1 MTTPSN
7 LSEQV
12 LALPTGAGSV
22 QSAGQTFAANPQTG
36 TGSYAIP
43 IHAPP
48 GHAGLAPAISLSY
61 STHAGNGV
69 AGLGWSLG
77 LASVARRTDRGLP
90 SYQDEL
96 DRFALQGDELVQVGP
111 KRFRHRIERRFAR
124 VEHLKQDGEDF
135 WSVVE
140 PSGTRVLY
148 GLEPDHRLHD
158 GYGRIA
164 SWFPSKKQDVHG
176 NEVTFQYERD
186 GGNDVRL
193 TEVSWAGCYRIRFV
207 YEDRPD
213 PIRSNRLGF
222 AHLSA
227 KRLTEISVE
236 ARRSSD
242 QVFVPFRVYSLSYTR
257 SGLTGRSLLTK
268 VSVEGRD
275 ATGTSKELPAL
286 EFGYVDST
294 VSRDNWHSLSGIL
307 PGASLADPNVSLV
320 RQSGSGLPDI
330 LETRQ
335 TGHYLRKNLGAGRFS
350 PPRQVNSPAL
360 ARLGDAGVMI
370 SDMTGDGFGDL
381 VVNGGQHVYRGVAGG
396 GWSHPM
402 SSDEAPS
409 FDLDD
414 PRVRLADFTGSG
426 TPDALRSANGSWQFF
441 ENIGDGR
448 WARGVNL
455 VSAPPVQLDDPRVKL
470 ADLSGDGLAD
480 LIYVD
485 DRSLR
490 VWPGLGRG
498 QFGSMVQI
506 SHPFGGMAAF
516 DARRLRFADVSGSG
530 QADLLFHLPGTV
542 FVSFNLSDGSFTSP
556 MVVQSRRPSSLEHVE
571 PSDLFGTGAE
581 GLLFT
586 DEGGQQSGWEFL
598 ELFPQGQPDL
608 LEQIENGMGAR
619 TVLAYRSS
627 AADWVRDYDAGR
639 PWRTAMPSPQRVV
652 GSVTVTE
659 TLTGLSLKTE
669 YAYSHG
675 VYDGVEREFR
685 GFARVDQRDTEA
697 DVAEKRPIAQS
708 LVKRWYHTGTR
719 VPVHGEFA
727 AHYLG
732 HLEDVVPPLHDALR
746 SLRGAVLREEVFSLD
761 GDSAPYSIGQT
772 AYQVYP
778 VQRGVQGLWSMA
790 ALPKLTRS
798 IYTERSRESRVQE
811 SETTYDLDSGRGYG
825 LPVKVSTKGLG
836 RKRPDSSAH
845 QQQQAQDL
853 ERYQTTTYV
862 SRDEAE
868 QSYVGTYSP
877 RYLVGFPSV
886 VEAYGVGSAGD
897 VLLSREKHF
906 YDGSD
911 YEGLGYPGSGTSA
924 AVQVGVLKCRLT
936 LALDTTLVSATYPSG
951 AGAAA
956 ALASRGDYLLD
967 GSEYYIH
974 AERYSH
980 TTKGLVAVAKSPGGG
995 EVTFTY
1001 DSQHQLFPIKAVD
1014 ALGHPSEVTR
1024 GELPFQ
1030 VVESTDANDNST
1042 TYGYDPAGM
1051 PSYIA
1056 VKGKFDNLH
1065 AGAWDGDSET
1075 SPTQEFSYDLTST
1088 PIEVVVK
1095 TRQVRGGATLD
1106 VTRYLDGLGRTLQE
1120 RHTAE
1125 PDPVTSATRFRVTG
1139 WVEYNHKGQ
1148 PFRAYQPYFEGT
1160 LAYSVPDTS
1169 DKPYVE
1175 TTYDPLGRAI
1185 RVDYPDGTY
1194 ESTNFHPWYQSFY
1207 DRNDNASAI
1216 DADDE
1221 RYGDFLGRFKDHL
1234 NTPTVT
1240 YFDAFGRQI
1249 AVSEDVGK
1257 QSESDKSFRITTYE
1271 IPAGQFTGT
1280 SYELPLQQA
1289 LSEHYFVMLQGCVN
1303 VTGPDPANANARV
1316 SSDPHG
1322 NFSGSTD
1329 ADKLELTRG
1338 ASNQGDWVG
1347 TVTVWECLG
1356 DVGASGFQL
1365 IDVVEISVGT
1375 AATQTTQSGS
1385 VSSSAWTD
1393 VDQVVVYGGVRG
1405 GGVSTTQTAK
1415 AQFGSTWATLL
1426 PSGTG
1431 SSILWERYNEDSTL
1445 EAATFTAYVVQWGSE
1460 HTIQRVAISG
1470 NAGAAGAA
1478 SSSAYDTR
1486 ALASAVDRAKS
1497 WVWASGYTHGTALR
1511 DGFTGISVALG
1522 DGVAVNESESSVS
1535 AGAENAIQKELV
1547 VSVHSHPD
1555 LDVNWQFKED
1565 GDSTATTYTHD
1576 VPGALASEVT
1586 STSTVNATAGTRAL
1600 LQTQTSGGTANTN
1613 YQRVLWRARHED
1625 QGDGVVDRVGDGAEW
1640 TAWVQSLDAGLLEH
1654 AVARPISEPDTALRV
1669 TTYQLGG
1676 TTFSGTTYDL
1686 SLNDDLAKNYFV
1698 MVIGAEEQSSG
1709 ARADGSGVRVSADPF
1724 GTGDLSKSSADDVLS
1739 FERGGSTDP
1748 WHGTIVV
1755 VECLADEAAA
1765 GFRLLD
1771 VVEATCAGGSTATTE
1786 STAVTSRRA
1795 WEDLA
1800 QVAVYGGPRGGGAS
1814 VASADHKKWAS
1825 LAARIVPSGDEDITL
1840 TRLSQLQGLLEA
1852 TFTLYVVEW
1861 GVEHSLQRVSVSGT
1875 AGGSGASSTSH
1886 YNTAS
1891 ITEVDRDGSW
1901 VWASGYTASDNMDG
1915 SFFGQLS
1922 ALGDGVNQST
1932 TETSVAVGDQVG
1944 GVQREFS
1951 VLVHSHP
1958 SLAVDHVFLAQGNN
1972 VPTTRDA
1979 TVDAAVGT
1987 ETYNTGTPTST
1998 AGTRVG
2004 VWTTSN
2010 TTTGMS
2016 GFAKVVYFPR
2026 FTASTTLTGTRAVG
2040 NKETAS
2046 WVQSVETDGVVFRRK
2061 HITRTVFDLK
2071 DQPIEVW
2078 DARGLDD
2085 ATWEF
2090 SYDYVGQR
2098 IKTAHLT
2105 AMGTRYAL
2113 ADAAGNPIWSRDARG
2128 VEVDRVFDTLNRP
2141 TTVTSDDGTTAKLR
2155 RQFTYIAYSAADTA
2169 SMAKNLFGR
2178 VEEARDADGLRFFEY
2193 DWRGLVT
2200 TASHKFW
2207 DQADGATAWNS
2218 GSHSM
2223 WATGFAW
2230 DPAIPSGAR
2239 SGLSNFLSLA
2249 DLGTSGTDTV
2259 QISTTY
2265 DAAGRPTQMDY
2276 PEDMSLRMSYN
2287 EAGLLESQELQ
2298 RTSSSGWQ
2306 TIVEDCAYNARGQV
2320 CYFKHGNGV
2329 ETTREYDSSLERLER
2344 IFTELTG
2351 TTPTRFQDLRYDYD
2365 PVGNP
2370 VKITDALRHDRYR
2383 SNQLIPN
2390 SRSFWY
2396 DGRYRL
2402 TRATGRKRAVLDA
2415 YGEAEVLSNP
2425 DENDYEGYD
2434 YRYIYDEV
2442 GNFWKNHE
2450 YSTKK
2455 LYYKADRLDLFNG
2468 TDEGNT
2474 APGSG
2479 NWTYDANGNTL
2490 HTPRHKEMRYTFD
2503 SQPSFVDMD
2512 GGGAVHYF
2520 RHTDQRVVRMV
2531 RKGVSGG
2538 HFGLGIYLGPW
2549 EYQESASGGW
2559 TKVILHCHGNGRHA
2573 LAEVIHA
2580 GSDVH
2585 GVDLLYFHSG
2595 IQNSGRVQTDGSANV
2610 IYTEEYTPFGKT
2622 TDRRHDRNRYRFIGI
2637 ERDEM
2642 TRLSMAG
2649 PRSYDPVAG
2658 QFLQPDPLIS
2668 VTSSGYTYSR
2678 RRPMLLS
2685 DPTGY
2690 QAQDSQSATQD
2701 SSEGSDGAEGTAS
2714 STEDGEQAAS
2724 TGKTVVRHE
2733 FRAHFTKE
2741 ELEKITRLQTSDYD
2755 SDLGNKCLGHAKN
2768 RVKNIAELAPGTALP
2783 DFGEVEGD
2791 TVIALMDRL
2800 IESGH
2805 ADESTRTVVFPSD
2818 KGGRPVFEKQNRY
2831 AMDGWA
2837 TSPSEVLLSQSKEGH
2852 VTFFLAGMGQGTHS
2866 GIIVVDWTDPENP
2879 MIEFRDQGTKYT
2891 IDPKSPAAFDKA
2903 MFSTNLQLLN
2913 QYGTSKSSTGLEF
2926 VRLQTH
2932 TMTQHETGTTGD

>member
-1 MTTPSN
+1 MTHTSRPN
-7 LSEQV
+7 VDLS
-12 LALPTGAGSV
+12 
-22 QSAGQTFAANPQTG
+22 
-36 TGSYAIP
+36 
-43 IHAPP
+43 AP
-48 GHAGLAPAISLSY
+48 
-61 STHAGNGV
+61 
-69 AGLGWSLG
+69 
-77 LASVARRTDRGLP
+77 
-90 SYQDEL
+90 
-96 DRFALQGDELVQVGP
+96 
-111 KRFRHRIERRFAR
+111 
-124 VEHLKQDGEDF
+124 
-135 WSVVE
+135 
-140 PSGTRVLY
+140 
-148 GLEPDHRLHD
+148 
-158 GYGRIA
+158 
-164 SWFPSKKQDVHG
+164 
-176 NEVTFQYERD
+176 
-186 GGNDVRL
+186 DVR
-193 TEVSWAGCYRIRFV
+193 
-207 YEDRPD
+207 
-213 PIRSNRLGF
+213 
-222 AHLSA
+222 
-227 KRLTEISVE
+227 
-236 ARRSSD
+236 
-242 QVFVPFRVYSLSYTR
+242 
-257 SGLTGRSLLTK
+257 
-268 VSVEGRD
+268 
-275 ATGTSKELPAL
+275 
-286 EFGYVDST
+286 
-294 VSRDNWHSLSGIL
+294 
-307 PGASLADPNVSLV
+307 
-320 RQSGSGLPDI
+320 
-330 LETRQ
+330 
-335 TGHYLRKNLGAGRFS
+335 
-350 PPRQVNSPAL
+350 
-360 ARLGDAGVMI
+360 VM
-370 SDMTGDGFGDL
+370 DLDGDGI
-381 VVNGGQHVYRGVAGG
+381 
-396 GWSHPM
+396 
-402 SSDEAPS
+402 
-409 FDLDD
+409 
-414 PRVRLADFTGSG
+414 
-426 TPDALRSANGSWQFF
+426 PDALRLGASGATFFKNLGEGKWAPGVHVMGS
-441 ENIGDGR
+441 
-448 WARGVNL
+448 
-455 VSAPPVQLDDPRVKL
+455 PPYRLDDPHVHL
-470 ADLSGDGLAD
+470 AGIKGDGFPD
-480 LIYVD
+480 LVKVSQGRIEVY
-485 DRSLR
+485 
-490 VWPGLGRG
+490 PGLGKGR
-498 QFGSMVQI
+498 FGS
-506 SHPFGGMAAF
+506 PFIMQNAPKFGAGF
-516 DARRLRFADVSGSG
+516 NPRYVRFADLTGSG
-530 QADLLFHLPGTV
+530 QADLLYIEHNRVTAYFNQAGLAFAEGVALGHTRLSSQGHIEPVDLYGNGASGLLVTDRKDLSGTWRY
-542 FVSFNLSDGSFTSP
+542 L
-556 MVVQSRRPSSLEHVE
+556 
-571 PSDLFGTGAE
+571 DLFPDGT
-581 GLLFT
+581 
-586 DEGGQQSGWEFL
+586 
-598 ELFPQGQPDL
+598 PDL
-608 LEQIENGMGAR
+608 LESIDNGLGAS
-619 TVLAYRSS
+619 TTITYGNS
-627 AADWVRDYDAGR
+627 AAHCLRDRAALE
-639 PWRTAMPSPQRVV
+639 PWQSHMPFVQRVV
-652 GSVTVTE
+652 DKVEVHD
-659 TLTGLSLKTE
+659 TLSDLRLNTRYT
-669 YAYSHG
+669 YHHG
-675 VYDGVEREFR
+675 VYDGREREFR
-685 GFARVDQRDTEA
+685 GFGRVQQYDTEVDLDPDHDSSTTDSSTLLQA
-697 DVAEKRPIAQS
+697 MTKSWFHCGTDLNLSEEYYEVSGYAALEHVDERPSRLTALRALRGLPLRQETYTTDDLDTPYS
-708 LVKRWYHTGTR
+708 VSESVYR
-719 VPVHGEFA
+719 VHE
-727 AHYLG
+727 
-732 HLEDVVPPLHDALR
+732 LEDGSVGKPSDAPL
-746 SLRGAVLREEVFSLD
+746 
-761 GDSAPYSIGQT
+761 
-772 AYQVYP
+772 AYK
-778 VQRGVQGLWSMA
+778 A
-790 ALPKLTRS
+790 RS
-798 IYTERSRESRVQE
+798 IYTERLSSAEARVM
-811 SETTYDLDSGRGYG
+811 ETETLYDLDDPSGTDYG
-825 LPVKVSTKGLG
+825 LPTKVTETGYGKASSDGSDVGDQMAETLTRVRTSEYHTAVDST
-836 RKRPDSSAH
+836 PTADYDVAYDS
-845 QQQQAQDL
+845 
-853 ERYQTTTYV
+853 
-862 SRDEAE
+862 
-868 QSYVGTYSP
+868 GTEEFY
-877 RYLVGFPSV
+877 YLVGFVKKTQLQDSSSSV
-886 VEAYGVGSAGD
+886 LAEEQY
-897 VLLSREKHF
+897 F
-906 YDGSD
+906 YDGDD
-911 YEGLGYPGSGTSA
+911 YEGLGHPSSTSSA
-924 AVQVGVLKCRLT
+924 AVEKGLLKCKLV
-936 LALDTTLVSATYPSG
+936 LAMDDALLSATYPSG
-951 AGAAA
+951 EGDAAA
-956 ALASRGDYLLD
+956 FSARGNYLTD
-967 GSEYYIH
+967 GTDHYIQ

-980 TTKGLVAVAKSPGGG
+980 TDEGLVATAKGPGGG
-995 EVTFTY
+995 TVTFEY
-1001 DSQHQLFPIKAVD
+1001 DSTYELFPIKATD
-1014 ALGHPSEVTR
+1014 ALSHPTEVSR
-1024 GELPFQ
+1024 GELLFR
-1030 VVESTDANDNST
+1030 VESSLDANGNTT
-1042 TYGYDPAGM
+1042 TYGYDVTGLPAW
-1051 PSYIA
+1051 IA
-1056 VKGKFDNLH
+1056 VKGKFDNTI
-1065 AGAWDGDSET
+1065 ASDWDGDTDS
-1075 SPTQEFSYDLTST
+1075 SPTQQFSYDFTTS
-1088 PIEVVVK
+1088 PIQIVVK
-1095 TRQVRGGATLD
+1095 TRQVRGGATFD
-1106 VTRYLDGLGRTLQE
+1106 VYRYVDGMGRTLQE

-1125 PDPVTSATRFRVTG
+1125 PDPDTSVTRFRVTG
-1139 WVEYNHKGQ
+1139 WVETNAKGQ
-1148 PFRAYQPYFEGT
+1148 PYRAYQPYFDSSSAFSIPST
-1160 LAYSVPDTS
+1160 T
-1169 DKPYVE
+1169 DKPFVE
-1175 TTYDPLGRAI
+1175 TTYDPLGRAT

-1194 ESTNFHPWYQSFY
+1194 ESTSFHPWYQSFY

-1216 DADDE
+1216 DAEDE

-1257 QSESDKSFRITTYE
+1257 QSETDKSFRITTYE
-1271 IPAGQFTGT
+1271 VPAGQFTGT

-1289 LSEHYFVMLQGCVN
+1289 LSEHYFVMLQGSVN

-1347 TVTVWECLG
+1347 SVTVWECLG
-1356 DVGASGFQL
+1356 DVGVSGFQL
-1365 IDVVEISVGT
+1365 IDVVEISAGT

-1385 VSSSAWTD
+1385 ASSSAWTD
-1393 VDQVVVYGGVRG
+1393 VDQVVIYGGVRG
-1405 GGVSTTQTAK
+1405 GGVSTSETAK
-1415 AQFGSTWATLL
+1415 AQFGSTWATLS

-1431 SSILWERYNEDSTL
+1431 SNVLWERYNEDSTL

-1460 HTIQRVAISG
+1460 HSIQRVAISG
-1470 NAGAAGAA
+1470 NAGAAGAD
-1478 SSSAYDTR
+1478 SSSAYDTQ
-1486 ALASAVDRAKS
+1486 ALATAVDRSKS
-1497 WVWASGYTHGTALR
+1497 WVWASGYTHGTALQ

-1522 DGVAVNESESSVS
+1522 DGVTVNESESSVS
-1535 AGAENAIQKELV
+1535 AGAENAIEKELV

-1555 LDVNWQFKED
+1555 FDVDWQFKED

-1600 LQTQTSGGTANTN
+1600 LQTQTSGGTVNAN

-1625 QGDGVVDRVGDGAEW
+1625 QGDGVVDRVGGGTDW

-1654 AVARPISEPDTALRV
+1654 AVARPIAEPDTALRV

-1771 VVEATCAGGSTATTE
+1771 VVEATCAGGSTGTPAETT
-1786 STAVTSRRA
+1786 SVTSRQA
-1795 WEDLA
+1795 WEDLG

-1861 GVEHSLQRVSVSGT
+1861 GVEHNLQRVSVSGT

-1886 YNTAS
+1886 YNTATIS
-1891 ITEVDRDGSW
+1891 EVDRDGSW

-1915 SFFGQLS
+1915 SFFGQLF

-1958 SLAVDHVFLAQGNN
+1958 SLAVDHVFLSQGNN

-1979 TVDAAVGT
+1979 TVDAAAGT

-1998 AGTRVG
+1998 DGTRVG

-2061 HITRTVFDLK
+2061 HVTRTVFDLK

-2155 RQFTYIAYSAADTA
+2155 RQFTYIAYSATDTA

-2265 DAAGRPTQMDY
+2265 DAAGRPTQVDY

-2287 EAGLLESQELQ
+2287 KAGLLESQELQ

-2306 TIVEDCAYNARGQV
+2306 TIVEDCEYNARGQV
-2320 CYFKHGNGV
+2320 SYFKHGNGV

-2351 TTPTRFQDLRYDYD
+2351 TTPTRFQDLRYGYD

-2434 YRYIYDEV
+2434 YRYTYDQV

-2455 LYYKADRLDLFNG
+2455 LYYKANRLDLFNG

-2503 SQPSFVDMD
+2503 SQPRFVDMD

-2520 RHTDQRVVRMV
+2520 RHADQRVVRMV
-2531 RKGVSGG
+2531 RKGTSGSQ
-2538 HFGLGIYLGPW
+2538 FGLGIYLGPW
-2549 EYQESASGGW
+2549 EYQESATEGW
-2559 TKVILHCHGNGRHA
+2559 SKIVLHCEGHGRHA
-2573 LAEVIHA
+2573 QAEVVHDGTDSTSEDVFFNHGDHL
-2580 GSDVH
+2580 GSGHVLTKDD
-2585 GVDLLYFHSG
+2585 GTLLS
-2595 IQNSGRVQTDGSANV
+2595 Q
-2610 IYTEEYTPFGKT
+2610 EEYFPYGKAS
-2622 TDRRHDRNRYRFIGI
+2622 DRRDERNRYRFIGV
-2637 ERDEM
+2637 ERDEA
-2642 TRLSMAG
+2642 TGLSVVG
-2649 PRSYDPVAG
+2649 PRFYDQAAGRFLQVDPVEFHGASPFSYAG
-2658 QFLQPDPLIS
+2658 
-2668 VTSSGYTYSR
+2668 SS
-2678 RRPMLLS
+2678 P
-2685 DPTGY
+2685 
-2690 QAQDSQSATQD
+2690 
-2701 SSEGSDGAEGTAS
+2701 
-2714 STEDGEQAAS
+2714 
-2724 TGKTVVRHE
+2724 
-2733 FRAHFTKE
+2733 
-2741 ELEKITRLQTSDYD
+2741 
-2755 SDLGNKCLGHAKN
+2755 
-2768 RVKNIAELAPGTALP
+2768 
-2783 DFGEVEGD
+2783 
-2791 TVIALMDRL
+2791 IALMDRTGYAPEWVDRALNWTRTL
-2800 IESGH
+2800 IQRTYEYVKPAEKPQPDPLKASRNEAALAALEGEPAEVIGITLIKSSDGSHDFRDSPDLGANHRNSSPGPHSYGGRNYYGVQIEFNLSEESSSNSVYWKRGVEIR
-2805 ADESTRTVVFPSD
+2805 ESTISFKDAPGQTAEMDVLSKMVGTPTVQGVSGEKELVVDDKDMRSLQASTLRPDERTLVVADSVGGLDSGSEGRMLLDFVVVLYTLPDLDEPDSLSEKEQRD
-2818 KGGRPVFEKQNRY
+2818 SLGGRAIGEVRY
-2831 AMDGWA
+2831 TMEYAYDGGKW
-2837 TSPSEVLLSQSKEGH
+2837 VGEG
-2852 VTFFLAGMGQGTHS
+2852 VVEGSVEGW
-2866 GIIVVDWTDPENP
+2866 IVDT
-2879 MIEFRDQGTKYT
+2879 
-2891 IDPKSPAAFDKA
+2891 
-2903 MFSTNLQLLN
+2903 
-2913 QYGTSKSSTGLEF
+2913 
-2926 VRLQTH
+2926 
-2932 TMTQHETGTTGD
+2932 ETGEVRSIDVEVK